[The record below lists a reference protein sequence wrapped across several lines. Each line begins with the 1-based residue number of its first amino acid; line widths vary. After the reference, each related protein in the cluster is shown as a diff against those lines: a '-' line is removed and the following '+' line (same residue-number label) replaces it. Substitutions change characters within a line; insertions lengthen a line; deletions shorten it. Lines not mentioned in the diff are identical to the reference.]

1 MTFNVAVVGA
11 TGNVGRE
18 ILNVLS
24 EREFPIDQI
33 TALASRASK
42 GKEISFGDEVIKVED
57 IEEFDFSQTDIA
69 LFSAGSEISAKY
81 APEAAKYAVVIDNTS
96 FFRMFDDVPLT
107 VPEVNIDSVSGYKA
121 RKIIANPNCAAI
133 QIAVAVNPLQKLSK
147 IKRLVITSMQSVSG
161 AGKDAM
167 DELYDQTKGS
177 YMNAEMQ
184 MKAFTKRIAFN
195 LIPQIGDIASDGYC
209 EEEQK
214 ISEELKKI
222 VSKDIKSSITT
233 VRVPLFIGHSISVNV
248 EMEKEH
254 ELKDIYKVLENAPG
268 VYLID
273 DNKNDAFTTPLEI
286 VGEDDVYVSRVR
298 KDPSNSKCFN
308 MWLVSDNLR
317 KGAALNAVQIAEE
330 LVNNYL

>member
-18 ILNVLS
+18 ILNILI
-24 EREFPIDQI
+24 EREFPVDQI
-33 TALASRASK
+33 TALASSVSR
-42 GKEISFGDEVIKVED
+42 GKEISYGDDVIKVQEL
-57 IEEFDFSQTDIA
+57 EGFDFSKTDIA
-69 LFSAGSEISAKY
+69 LFSAGSEVSAKY

-107 VPEVNIDSVSGYKA
+107 VPEVNIDSVAGYKK
-121 RKIIANPNCAAI
+121 RKIISNPNCAAI
-133 QIAVAVNPLQKLSK
+133 QIAVAINPLQKLSK
-147 IKRLVITSMQSVSG
+147 IKRLVVTTMQSVSG

-177 YMNAEMQ
+177 YMNAEMR
-184 MKAFTKRIAFN
+184 MKSFTKRIAFN
-195 LIPQIGDIASDGYC
+195 LIPQIGDIGNDGYC

-222 VSKDIKSSITT
+222 VSKDIESSITT

-254 ELKDIYKVLENAPG
+254 NLKDIYKILDNAPG
-268 VYLID
+268 VYLVD
-273 DNKNDAFTTPLEI
+273 
-286 VGEDDVYVSRVR
+286 
-298 KDPSNSKCFN
+298 
-308 MWLVSDNLR
+308 
-317 KGAALNAVQIAEE
+317 
-330 LVNNYL
+330 